1 MLRENFSALKEQRD
15 AQMLIE
21 MRKQIVEEAKAGI
34 WTPDQARKQLVA
46 LKQGQK
52 ENQPPAAKRQ
62 KTIPVRSYSP
72 DWDSD
77 LHDTDEEL

>member
-34 WTPDQARKQLVA
+34 WTPDQAVSLNAVA
-46 LKQGQK
+46 
-52 ENQPPAAKRQ
+52 
-62 KTIPVRSYSP
+62 S
-72 DWDSD
+72 
-77 LHDTDEEL
+77 